1 MYGMGAAA
9 IGAMI
14 VGAGKTL
21 RGIDLLDLLDSRPP
35 ACHPVRGERWRLTGG
50 GSGSRLVGQP
60 WRRARCTL
68 AAMAQTASHRELA
81 EAWLAE
87 DPDPITAEELRTL
100 LAAYDAQ
107 DPDARKDLAEQ
118 FTGALEFGTAGLRG
132 ILGAGPQRM
141 NRVLVRKVSAGL
153 AAYLLANVPDARQRG
168 VVIGH
173 DARHNSRVFAEDTAR
188 VLGGA
193 GITSYLAHRP
203 WPTPTTAWAV
213 TEKRA
218 CAGVMVTASHNPPA
232 YNGYKVYWGNG
243 AQIIPPHD
251 TGIAT
256 EIARIGRSDQ
266 LAMPELEEL
275 RRRGTVVDLTEALH
289 DAYLAKVVELR
300 ASPALDGKS
309 LVIAYTPLHGVGTL
323 SVETGLA
330 RAGFPQVHTEPSQRA
345 PDPDFPTVAFP
356 NPEEKGAMDRVLALA
371 TKLSADLVLANDP
384 DADRL
389 CVAVPEGGPGAVG
402 GPGTAAN
409 VGNAGGAGNAGAAGA
424 AGVGYRLLTGDQ
436 VGALLADYLLE
447 VGPQDRR
454 MVATTIVSSQLLGFL
469 AKQVGAD
476 YRETLTGFKWIG
488 NAAMEYEQAHGG
500 RFVMGYEEALG
511 YSIGPL
517 VRDKDGVSAC
527 VVFAELAAWNR
538 ARGRSVLEHL
548 DDIYRKVGLFVTE
561 QVSLTRP
568 GAEGLAQ
575 IRDAMARFRGA
586 PPSALA
592 GHAIDEVVDLA
603 RGEGGLPPS
612 DVLVF
617 KLTGGRRV
625 IMRPS
630 GTEPKLK
637 SYYEVRVEVRAGE
650 AIAEARARGLAELA
664 SLRDA
669 HQQLLA

>member
-1 MYGMGAAA
+1 
-9 IGAMI
+9 
-14 VGAGKTL
+14 
-21 RGIDLLDLLDSRPP
+21 
-35 ACHPVRGERWRLTGG
+35 
-50 GSGSRLVGQP
+50 
-60 WRRARCTL
+60 
-68 AAMAQTASHRELA
+68 MAQMASHRELA

-87 DPDPITAEELRTL
+87 DPDPNTVAELRAL
-100 LAAYDAQ
+100 LASCDAG
-107 DPDARKDLAEQ
+107 DPAARKELAER

-153 AAYLLANVPDARQRG
+153 AAHLAATVPDARERG

-173 DARHNSRVFAEDTAR
+173 DARRLSREFAEDTAR

-193 GITSYLAHRP
+193 GIRSYLAHRP
-203 WPTPTTAWAV
+203 WPTPMTAWAV
-213 TEKRA
+213 TAQRA

-251 TGIAT
+251 TGIAAA
-256 EIARIGRSDQ
+256 IAQIGASDR
-266 LAMPELEEL
+266 LAMPPLDEL
-275 RRRGTVVDLTEALH
+275 RAAGTVVDLTEALH
-289 DAYLAKVVELR
+289 DDYLAAVVQLR
-300 ASPALDGKS
+300 ASPELDGRG
-309 LVIAYTPLHGVGTL
+309 LAIAYTPLHGVGAR
-323 SVETGLA
+323 SVEPAL
-330 RAGFPQVHTEPSQRA
+330 RLAGFPNVHTEPSQRE
-345 PDPDFPTVAFP
+345 PDPEFPTVAFP

-371 TKLSADLVLANDP
+371 AKLSADLVLANDP

-389 CVAVPEGGPGAVG
+389 CVAVPDGAGYRVLNGDQTGAV
-402 GPGTAAN
+402 
-409 VGNAGGAGNAGAAGA
+409 
-424 AGVGYRLLTGDQ
+424 
-436 VGALLADYLLE
+436 LADYLLE
-447 VGPQDRR
+447 VGPRDRR

-469 AKQVGAD
+469 AQQAGAD

-488 NAAMEYEQAHGG
+488 NAAMDYETSHGG
-500 RFVMGYEEALG
+500 RFVMGYEEAIG
-511 YSIGPL
+511 FSVGPL
-517 VRDKDGVSAC
+517 VRDKDGVSAA
-527 VVFAELAAWNR
+527 VIFAELAAWNR

-548 DDIYRKVGLFVTE
+548 DDIYRRVGLFVTE

-568 GAEGLAQ
+568 GADGLAQ
-575 IRDAMARFRGA
+575 IRDTMTRFRTA
-586 PPSALA
+586 PPRALA
-592 GHAIDEVVDLA
+592 GHAIEAVVDLS

-617 KLTGGRRV
+617 KLAGGRRV

-637 SYYEVRVEVRAGE
+637 NYYEVRIEVRPGE
-650 AIAEARARGLAELA
+650 AIADARVRGQTELA